1 MKKTM
6 SIEQINERDKILF
19 GTAFN
24 MQNYPGGLR
33 YFDIPIETVEMLIE
47 KGYLSPDRRKNNS
60 PAVSEFI
67 KFCKDHADIK
77 WYFHGFAVSPIRGDT
92 EIVIEGIHSAVM
104 TCLPRCNGKTLYS
117 EHLSECKE
125 DFDKAFT
132 NADELVTNGQYL
144 WCWYD

>member
-6 SIEQINERDKILF
+6 SIEQVNERDKLLF

-33 YFDIPIETVEMLIE
+33 YFDIPIETVEVLVE
-47 KGYLSPDRRKNNS
+47 KGYLSPDGRKNNS
-60 PAVSEFI
+60 PTVSEFI

-77 WYFHGFAVSPIRGDT
+77 WYFHGFAVSPVRGDT
-92 EIVIEGIHSAVM
+92 EIVVEGIHSPAVDLKIYES
-104 TCLPRCNGKTLYS
+104 CEPLI
-117 EHLSECKE
+117 ECRD
-125 DFDKAFT
+125 DFSKSFA
-132 NADELVTNGQYL
+132 NADELVTKAQYL